1 MSIQDWAAISQIV
14 GAIAVIV
21 TLIYLAAQIR
31 QNTRQI
37 RSEGHARI
45 TDSYND
51 ILSQLL
57 TDDELF
63 KTVVRG
69 SLDWESLT
77 AFEQA
82 KCHFFL
88 HQHLTHLRMAY
99 QLHANSSIDDDVYRS
114 VENIHIRF
122 LANRGVKTWWET
134 IGVSLAESELRGLVN
149 RKLKELEG
157 QGQATTED
165 WEFFNPKNWIEKE
178 AE

>member
-1 MSIQDWAAISQIV
+1 MSIQDWAAIGEIV

-21 TLIYLAAQIR
+21 TLIYLAA
-31 QNTRQI
+31 QI

-82 KCHFFL
+82 KCHFFY
-88 HQHLTHLRMAY
+88 T
-99 QLHANSSIDDDVYRS
+99 N
-114 VENIHIRF
+114 
-122 LANRGVKTWWET
+122 T
-134 IGVSLAESELRGLVN
+134 
-149 RKLKELEG
+149 
-157 QGQATTED
+157 
-165 WEFFNPKNWIEKE
+165 
-178 AE
+178 